1 MILFKRSSFI
11 ILLVLLIGCEKK
23 DNTKDVDPP
32 NVGIHAAILMGDI
45 EAVQQHIDAGTDI
58 NEDEWTHGSSP
69 LITAA
74 ALGETEIAKLLIN
87 EGADINFRNDEGS
100 TPLIAAAAFN
110 HTDIAQLLII
120 SGAKVDMANN
130 DGSTALIIA
139 SLFSNINLVKSLLD
153 NGANKYIENKFG
165 RSAVSIAESP
175 FEESIEILKKIEEG
189 FPIKVDY
196 EKIKQNRPIIA
207 EMLK

>member
-1 MILFKRSSFI
+1 MRVLSWFLLLSI
-11 ILLVLLIGCEKK
+11 ISLITGCRDK
-23 DNTKDVDPP
+23 DRAEEVKTP
-32 NVGIHAAILMGDI
+32 NVGIHSAILMGDI

-74 ALGETEIAKLLIN
+74 ALGETEIAELLIN
-87 EGADINFRNDEGS
+87 NGADINFRNDEGS
-100 TPLIAAAAFN
+100 TPLIAAAAFS
-110 HTDIAQLLII
+110 HTDIAQLLIV
-120 SGAKVDMANN
+120 SSADVDMVNN

-165 RSAVSIAESP
+165 RSAISIAESP
-175 FEESIEILKKIEEG
+175 FEESIEILKKLEEG
-189 FPIKVDY
+189 FPIKLDY